1 MKFYGNIYIVLFNPN
16 DIDILKD
23 GPAARRRFLDIM
35 ISQLRTGYVYN
46 YNQYIK
52 TLEQRNNYL
61 RQIRLEGKSKELLEI
76 WDEQLATL
84 GEKIYHY
91 RQEFIGKIKEK
102 INIIHGQVTDNKE
115 IVKIEYQSNC
125 NNKKEYLEKLK
136 KAREIDIKKGYTVYG
151 IHRDDFA
158 IYLNNILVNV
168 YGSQGQ
174 QRTAI
179 ISLKMAELEVIYDE
193 IGEYPILL
201 LDDFMSE
208 LDNTRIQNFIQKIKH
223 NQVLITC
230 TDKMKLE
237 NQFGKITKIQQ
248 GKII

>member
-1 MKFYGNIYIVLFNPN
+1 MKFYGNIYVVLFNPN
-16 DIDILKD
+16 DIQILKD

-61 RQIRLEGKSKELLEI
+61 RQIKLEGKEQRLLEI
-76 WDEQLATL
+76 WDEQLAIL
-84 GEKIYHY
+84 GKKIYDY
-91 RQEFIGKIKEK
+91 RQEFIEKIKEK
-102 INIIHGQVTDNKE
+102 INIIHGKITDNKE
-115 IVKIEYQSNC
+115 IIKIEYQSNC
-125 NNKKEYLEKLK
+125 SNKEKYLEKLI

-151 IHRDDFA
+151 IHRDDFT
-158 IYLNNILVNV
+158 IFLNNILVNI

-174 QRTAI
+174 QRTSI

-208 LDNTRIQNFIQKIKH
+208 LDDLRIQNFIQKIKH
-223 NQVLITC
+223 NQVIITC
-230 TDKMKLE
+230 TDKIKLE
-237 NQFGKITKIQQ
+237 NQFGKLANVQQ
-248 GKII
+248 GKIL

>member
-1 MKFYGNIYIVLFNPN
+1 MIFYGNIYIVLFNPN
-16 DIDILKD
+16 DIDILKN
-23 GPAARRRFLDIM
+23 GPAGRRRFLDIM

-61 RQIRLEGKSKELLEI
+61 RQIKLEGKSKELLDI

-84 GEKIYHY
+84 GEKIYNY
-91 RQEFIGKIKEK
+91 RQEFIEKLKEK
-102 INIIHGQVTDNKE
+102 INVIHGQITDYKE
-115 IVKIEYQSNC
+115 IIKIEYQSSC
-125 NNKKEYLEKLK
+125 KNKKEYLEKLK
-136 KAREIDIKKGYTVYG
+136 KAREIDIKKGYTIYG
-151 IHRDDFA
+151 IHRDDFT
-158 IYLNNILVNV
+158 ICLNDILVNI

-179 ISLKMAELEVIYDE
+179 ISLKMSELEVIYDE

-208 LDNTRIQNFIQKIKH
+208 LDNLRIQNFIKKISK

-237 NQFGKITKIQQ
+237 NQFGKIVKVQQ